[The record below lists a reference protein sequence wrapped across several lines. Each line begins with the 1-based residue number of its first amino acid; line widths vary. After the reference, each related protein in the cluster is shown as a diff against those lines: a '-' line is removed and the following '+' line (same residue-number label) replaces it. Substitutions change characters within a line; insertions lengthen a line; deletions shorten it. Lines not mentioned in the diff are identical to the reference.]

1 MRAIILAAGRGSR
14 LKELTDDKPK
24 CLVELKGKTL
34 LSRQL
39 HSLRSAGVSEIGIVT
54 GYKRELLKPYGLH
67 EFYNQRWHDTQ
78 MVSSLQE
85 ASRWL
90 REEPCIVS
98 YSDIFYDAIAV
109 TRLLEAQVDIA
120 VAYDPDWRKLWEGRF
135 ENPLLD
141 AETFKLRSDG
151 TLAEIGN
158 VPDSIEEVE
167 GQYVGL
173 LSFTPE
179 GWNVFQA
186 VIDTLSGLVRDQ
198 IDLTSVLNILIQGD
212 KIELHGVAIEG
223 LWGEVDHPTDLLFY
237 EET

>member
-39 HSLRSAGVSEIGIVT
+39 DSLRSAGVSEIGIVT
-54 GYKRELLKPYGLH
+54 GYKKELLKPYGLH
-67 EFYNQRWHDTQ
+67 EFYNQRWQETQ
-78 MVSSLQE
+78 MVASLRE

-90 REEPCIVS
+90 REGPCIVS

-109 TRLLEAQVDIA
+109 TRLLEAEADLA
-120 VAYDPDWRKLWEGRF
+120 VAYDPDWRQLWEGRF
-135 ENPLLD
+135 EKPLLD
-141 AETFKLRSDG
+141 AETFQLRSDG

-158 VPDSIEEVE
+158 VPSSIEEVE

-173 LSFTPE
+173 LSFTPKS
-179 GWNVFQA
+179 WDAFQD
-186 VIDTLSGLVRDQ
+186 VIDTLYGPARDK
-198 IDLTSVLNILIQGD
+198 IDMTAALNKLIQKD
-212 KIELHGVAIEG
+212 EIALHGVAIEG
-223 LWGEVDHPTDLLFY
+223 LWGEVDHPSDLLFY

>member
-1 MRAIILAAGRGSR
+1 M
-14 LKELTDDKPK
+14 
-24 CLVELKGKTL
+24 
-34 LSRQL
+34 
-39 HSLRSAGVSEIGIVT
+39 
-54 GYKRELLKPYGLH
+54 
-67 EFYNQRWHDTQ
+67 
-78 MVSSLQE
+78 
-85 ASRWL
+85 
-90 REEPCIVS
+90 S

>member
-39 HSLRSAGVSEIGIVT
+39 DSLRSAGISEIGIVT
-54 GYKRELLKPYGLH
+54 GYKKELLKPYGLH
-67 EFYNQRWHDTQ
+67 EFHNQRWHETQ
-78 MVSSLQE
+78 MVASLRE
-85 ASRWL
+85 ASKWL

-109 TRLLEAQVDIA
+109 TRLLEAQADLA

-135 ENPLLD
+135 ESPLLD
-141 AETFKLRSDG
+141 AETFKLRPNR

-158 VPDSIEEVE
+158 VPNSIEEVE

-173 LSFTPE
+173 LFFTPK

-186 VIDTLSGLVRDQ
+186 VIDGLSGLVRDRL
-198 IDLTSVLNILIQGD
+198 DMTSALNKLIQKD
-212 KIELHGVAIEG
+212 EIDMHGVAIEG
-223 LWGEVDHPTDLLFY
+223 LWGEVDHPSDLLLY
-237 EET
+237 EKI